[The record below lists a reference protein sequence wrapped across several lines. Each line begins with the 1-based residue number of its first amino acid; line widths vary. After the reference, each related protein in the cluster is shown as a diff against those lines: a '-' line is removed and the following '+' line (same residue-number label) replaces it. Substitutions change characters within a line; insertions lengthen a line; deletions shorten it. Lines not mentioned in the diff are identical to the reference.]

1 LKASKNL
8 SNPLDTSVQS
18 SEMPG
23 PVKLVKARA
32 KPITSAQSRVIEASQ
47 SSLQSP
53 PLEKLIDDKKHPTSG
68 LVLTERILGDWKKRF
83 YIAFRQLHAVQDGDQ
98 NR

>member
-53 PLEKLIDDKKHPTSG
+53 PLEKLIDDKKQLTSG

-83 YIAFRQLHAVQDGDQ
+83 HIAFRQLHAVQDGDQ